1 MIIPEI
7 LLYLQ
12 SHFENNYDY
21 IRIMKK
27 IFSVGNICL
36 FLAAIVLTVVTAV
49 IVNACGG
56 DRLSC
61 IMSSAFAGIIGTM
74 AIGGVANIF
83 HWEITEGPEPGII
96 ATLVGMVLVLLL
108 F

>member
-1 MIIPEI
+1 
-7 LLYLQ
+7 
-12 SHFENNYDY
+12 
-21 IRIMKK
+21 MKK

-36 FLAAIVLTVVTAV
+36 FLVAIVLTIVTAV

-61 IMSSAFAGIIGTM
+61 IMSSAFAGVIGTM
-74 AIGGVANIF
+74 AIGGIAEAFN
-83 HWEITEGPEPGII
+83 WELTESPAPGFI
-96 ATLVGMVLVLLL
+96 ATIVGMVIVMLI

>member
-1 MIIPEI
+1 
-7 LLYLQ
+7 
-12 SHFENNYDY
+12 
-21 IRIMKK
+21 MKK
-27 IFSVGNICL
+27 IFSVGNVCL
-36 FLAAIVLTVVTAV
+36 FIAAIVLTVATAA

-56 DRLSC
+56 DRISC
-61 IMSSAFAGIIGTM
+61 IMSSAFASIIGTM
-74 AIGGVANIF
+74 TIGGVANIF

>member
-1 MIIPEI
+1 
-7 LLYLQ
+7 
-12 SHFENNYDY
+12 
-21 IRIMKK
+21 MKK

-61 IMSSAFAGIIGTM
+61 VMSSVFAGVIGTM
-74 AIGGVANIF
+74 AIGGIAEACNWKIG
-83 HWEITEGPEPGII
+83 ESPAPGLI